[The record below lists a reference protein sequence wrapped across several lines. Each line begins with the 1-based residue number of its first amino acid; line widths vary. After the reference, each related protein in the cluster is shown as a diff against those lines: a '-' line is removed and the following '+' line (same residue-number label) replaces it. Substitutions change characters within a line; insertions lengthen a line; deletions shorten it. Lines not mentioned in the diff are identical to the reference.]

1 MRTKT
6 IDFTL
11 DPPFFSGEPVGE
23 MGEHNA
29 TDITVIPPEEMSACE
44 QITSYAVVF
53 AVDGKLI
60 RSRLFGKNEEIT
72 IPLAAQLTQSHT
84 FCLQLEGYADDG
96 SLIFK
101 SPLVSDIRL
110 SFSAQGDEEELS
122 GKNNSIA
129 ADIAANTAARHSH
142 ENIPALDKL
151 GESSGKLTFNGNPVG
166 ERQTVTAELDIS
178 EFYTDNLN
186 EFNTAFLIN
195 NTLKIPEGAEI
206 TAVEINTASIENPVW
221 TDLRDMIYEDP
232 FAPYYVNLCKVKYCE
247 KYEGYLICVLS
258 FLSSFV
264 NSFQTDIVHGQ
275 LCGMKVTYTV
285 GEELS

>member
-53 AVDGKLI
+53 AVGGKLI

-142 ENIPALDKL
+142 ENIAALDKL

-166 ERQTVTAELDIS
+166 ERQTVTAELDVS

-232 FAPYYVNLCKVKYCE
+232 FSPYYVNLCKMKYCE
-247 KYEGYLICVLS
+247 KYGGYLICVLS

-264 NSFQTDIVHGQ
+264 NSFQTDIVYGQ